1 MRKIKNANLAQLL
14 MQIRF
19 TPEAKRRRELVAA
32 ENLYCLIDPGKQY
45 PYDFVCFH
53 ITGFHTRNGDD
64 DELIDGSDLRDDL
77 YVFISKLSGKLATP
91 VSDES
96 ERVYTAEELAA
107 RFNVSTKTI
116 GRWRKRGMFA
126 RKFIFADGARRFGFR
141 ESTVEKFARE
151 HPQLVTQA
159 GTFHRLTNKQRQQV
173 VRRAR
178 SLATRTSLSRYQI
191 TRQIAEKM
199 GIAQETVRYTLRDS
213 RASASASS

>member
-116 GRWRKRGMFA
+116 RLSGIDGREVRPRTPAA
-126 RKFIFADGARRFGFR
+126 RDPGGHVSPPDEQTAAASR
-141 ESTVEKFARE
+141 
-151 HPQLVTQA
+151 PA
-159 GTFHRLTNKQRQQV
+159 GP
-173 VRRAR
+173 
-178 SLATRTSLSRYQI
+178 
-191 TRQIAEKM
+191 
-199 GIAQETVRYTLRDS
+199 
-213 RASASASS
+213 